1 MDSTDRYTRQIALEE
16 VGIEGQLRLAQAK
29 VLVVGCGGL
38 GSPITTLLCSS
49 GVGHIGIVEFDT
61 VSLSNLP
68 RQTLYTTS
76 DIGRP
81 KLECAIERLSAMN
94 PEVKITPYATR
105 FDQTSGCD
113 IAKEYDII
121 VDGCDNMATRYAMD
135 RVSKQ
140 LGIPYVYGA
149 IRGFEGQVSVFNHN
163 GAGAYSDLYPPSSAT
178 PPYAPP
184 PVMATTPTLVGTI
197 QANEVIKI
205 IVGYGQ
211 TLTRKLLTIDSRDYT
226 FNIFEI

>member
-1 MDSTDRYTRQIALEE
+1 MEQRERYIRQIALNE
-16 VGIEGQLRLAQAK
+16 VGEQGQLRLGKAS
-29 VLVVGCGGL
+29 VLIVGCGGL
-38 GSPITTLLCSS
+38 GSPIATLLCSS
-49 GVGHIGIVEFDT
+49 GVGHIGIVEDDI

-76 DIGRP
+76 EIGVP
-81 KLECAIERLSAMN
+81 KLECATKRLSDMN
-94 PEVKITPYATR
+94 PEVKITNYNTR
-105 FDQTSGCD
+105 FDENNGVD

-121 VDGCDNMATRYAMD
+121 VDGCDNMATRYVMD

-178 PPYAPP
+178 PPSAPP

-205 IVGYGQ
+205 IVGYGE